1 VELRSRDRIPSHDQS
16 KSATNKFLAFGNPKT
31 PAFRTPNE
39 DQKARADQRQFPKL
53 SVHQGAKTVQEF
65 ALSLYREGAKMKKV
79 FSRAAAAAVLV
90 LALSITAASK
100 PESSTWTGWISDS
113 GCGAKGTSADH
124 KDCALKCVREKGA
137 KFVFVN
143 SESKQVF
150 NIHNQDAVKDSDVGM
165 EVKVTGHL
173 MKDKSI
179 HVDSIAP
186 AGGM

>member
-1 VELRSRDRIPSHDQS
+1 
-16 KSATNKFLAFGNPKT
+16 
-31 PAFRTPNE
+31 
-39 DQKARADQRQFPKL
+39 
-53 SVHQGAKTVQEF
+53 
-65 ALSLYREGAKMKKV
+65 MKKV
-79 FSRAAAAAVLV
+79 FSGATVAAALL
-90 LALSITAASK
+90 LAFSITAASK
-100 PESSTWTGWISDS
+100 AKSSTWTGWISDS
-113 GCGAKGTSADH
+113 GCAAKGVTAEH
-124 KDCALKCVREKGA
+124 KDCALKCVHEKGA

-179 HVDSIAP
+179 HVESIVP